1 MLSASIIAKRWEQAM
16 ATRIEC
22 VNKEPRED
30 PHKQIENVGGSGWK
44 ITQDEAIRNI
54 ENGESYEVSV
64 NGQTTQV
71 VIATHNGNKYI
82 RTDPDQTTENN
93 LLSLPECP

>member
-1 MLSASIIAKRWEQAM
+1 M

-22 VNKEPRED
+22 VNKEPRQD

-44 ITQDEAIRNI
+44 ITQDEAIGNI

-64 NGQTTQV
+64 GGRTV
-71 VIATHNGNKYI
+71 GVIVATHLGNKYVK
-82 RTDPDQTTENN
+82 TTADSTGENN

>member
-1 MLSASIIAKRWEQAM
+1 M

-30 PHKQIENVGGSGWK
+30 PHKQIENVGDSSWK

-54 ENGESYEVSV
+54 EGGESYEVSV
-64 NGQTTQV
+64 GGRTV
-71 VIATHNGNKYI
+71 GVIIATHNGNQYI
-82 RTDPDQTTENN
+82 KTEADGHGENN

>member
-1 MLSASIIAKRWEQAM
+1 MG
-16 ATRIEC
+16 TRIEC
-22 VNKEPRED
+22 VNKEPRQD

-54 ENGESYEVSV
+54 ESGERYVVSV
-64 NGQTTQV
+64 GGRTV
-71 VIATHNGNKYI
+71 GVIIATHAGNKYI
-82 RTDPDQTTENN
+82 KTEADGHGENN